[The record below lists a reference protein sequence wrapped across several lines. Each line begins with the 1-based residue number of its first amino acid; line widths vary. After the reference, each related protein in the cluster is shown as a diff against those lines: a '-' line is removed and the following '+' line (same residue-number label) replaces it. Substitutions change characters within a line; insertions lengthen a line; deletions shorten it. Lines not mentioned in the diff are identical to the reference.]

1 MSSFPSFPSNG
12 RDDDK
17 QQQINPLVAA
27 QLRRYELRQRPALNI
42 RPHHQSRNKLLTSLS
57 RNKQPIP
64 GSIGHPDA
72 DYHRGG
78 GGLFNS
84 YKALLVMI
92 VFVSLLGLILLLNNY
107 TGLRR
112 SSRYRTN
119 SKTTTNNNLLSFSNS
134 YSKSDLSGI
143 RLAEAQKQQ
152 QQQQSHGKDPPLT
165 TETAATSE
173 SNNDE
178 ETDNSQSTSILDTLN
193 SMGLLEEK
201 QTADSVSSV
210 LLVVQDATT
219 DMSISSTTTTK
230 EEDTN
235 STLHSQEDE
244 DELLLLPNATTTM
257 TSHLML
263 MSRKEQHQWAT
274 MTQTPK
280 ATVAYVIPILE
291 CDPKEPIWDG
301 AAVLARS
308 IILQHSTWSSNYTF
322 KLFAIVHSDIVEEVQ
337 GDDETSA
344 TNICIENLA
353 KLGYEILLKDNP
365 IHPHHIRKD
374 GFLKFNLAISAKDY
388 IKLYAYTLVDYP
400 IVVVLEPATFLLN
413 PLDELFDSMLEP
425 SGSPEAKA
433 AKQKVNFHETGSNTF
448 PIHSID
454 AYFTRDYTTLQP
466 TNVKT
471 KIAGFQHGFLVIK
484 PSQLVFDEILQIVKD
499 GTYARDM
506 GWGHRGY
513 GNYIGA
519 MTTKGLL
526 SYVNT
531 INLSCFFFD

>member
-1 MSSFPSFPSNG
+1 MSSFPSFAANG

-17 QQQINPLVAA
+17 REINPLVAA

-42 RPHHQSRNKLLTSLS
+42 RPHHQSRNKLLSSLS

-72 DYHRGG
+72 DHHRGG
-78 GGLFNS
+78 GLLNS
-84 YKALLVMI
+84 YKALLVGI
-92 VFVSLLGLILLLNNY
+92 VFVSLMGLIFLLNTNS
-107 TGLRR
+107 TGPRR

-119 SKTTTNNNLLSFSNS
+119 TKTNTNNLISFTNT

-143 RLAEAQKQQ
+143 RLAEAQ
-152 QQQQSHGKDPPLT
+152 SHRNDPPPT
-165 TETAATSE
+165 TDMAATSE
-173 SNNDE
+173 TNSDE
-178 ETDNSQSTSILDTLN
+178 ETNNSQSSSILDTLN

-219 DMSISSTTTTK
+219 DTAISSTTNTNNK
-230 EEDTN
+230 EDANTN
-235 STLHSQEDE
+235 STRHSQQDEDE
-244 DELLLLPNATTTM
+244 DVLLPNATTTM
-257 TSHLML
+257 TSQLML
-263 MSRKEQHQWAT
+263 MSRKEHQQWAAAA
-274 MTQTPK
+274 QTPIK

-308 IILQHSTWSSNYTF
+308 IVLQHSTLSNYTF
-322 KLFAIVHSDIVEEVQ
+322 KLFAIVHSDIVEE
-337 GDDETSA
+337 GDDETS

-374 GFLKFNLAISAKDY
+374 GFLKFNLPTSAKDY

-400 IVVVLEPATFLLN
+400 IVVLLEPATFLLN

-454 AYFTRDYTTLQP
+454 AFFTRDYTTLQP
-466 TNVKT
+466 TNAKT

-484 PSQLVFDEILQIVKD
+484 PSNQVFDEILQIVKD

-526 SYVNT
+526 SCVYY
-531 INLSCFFFD
+531 